1 MDNKNN
7 RKMTLA
13 EKLQTT
19 GQLIN
24 LIGNLFI
31 YIALLI
37 FIGFIFYTVI
47 HH

>member
-1 MDNKNN
+1 MDNKN
-7 RKMTLA
+7 KDQLTTG
-13 EKLQTT
+13 EKLKLT

-37 FIGFIFYTVI
+37 FIGFIFYTVV